1 MIGSLVEVEIVKG
14 YANSLKGEN
23 PKASGGI
30 HMLKEMKVAGITVD
44 PFTNTPIVLLKDLED
59 KDVLPI
65 WIGLLEASS
74 IATALENIAT
84 PRPMTHDLLK
94 NILDNLRVK
103 VLKIEVN
110 DLKDNTYYALLHLEV
125 NKKRL
130 IIDSRPSDAIAIA
143 LRTGASIFVDESV
156 IKRSAK
162 VDLAQKGDKVVTD
175 TSEWEDIL
183 ENLSQDDFGKY
194 KM

>member
-1 MIGSLVEVEIVKG
+1 
-14 YANSLKGEN
+14 
-23 PKASGGI
+23 
-30 HMLKEMKVAGITVD
+30 MLKEMKVAGITVD
-44 PFTNTPIVLLKDLED
+44 PFTNTPIVLLKDLDD

-94 NILDNLRVK
+94 NILDNLHVK
-103 VLKIEVN
+103 VLRIEVN
-110 DLKDNTYYALLHLEV
+110 DLQDNTYYALLHLEV
-125 NKKRL
+125 NKKKFTV
-130 IIDSRPSDAIAIA
+130 DSRPSDAIAIA
-143 LRTGASIFVDESV
+143 IRTGASIFVEESV
-156 IKRSAK
+156 IQRSAK

-175 TSEWEDIL
+175 TAEWEDIL

>member
-1 MIGSLVEVEIVKG
+1 
-14 YANSLKGEN
+14 
-23 PKASGGI
+23 
-30 HMLKEMKVAGITVD
+30 MLKEMKVAGITVD
-44 PFTNTPIVLLKDLED
+44 PFTNTPIVLLKDLDD

-74 IATALENIAT
+74 IATALENIGT

-94 NILDNLRVK
+94 NILDHLHVK
-103 VLKIEVN
+103 VLRIEVN

-125 NKKRL
+125 NKKKFT
-130 IIDSRPSDAIAIA
+130 IDSRPSDAIAIA
-143 LRTGASIFVDESV
+143 IRTGASIFVEESV
-156 IKRSAK
+156 IQRSAK

-175 TSEWEDIL
+175 TAEWEDIL

>member
-1 MIGSLVEVEIVKG
+1 
-14 YANSLKGEN
+14 
-23 PKASGGI
+23 
-30 HMLKEMKVAGITVD
+30 MLKEMKVAGITVD
-44 PFTNTPIVLLKDLED
+44 PFTNTPIVILKDLEE

-74 IATALENIAT
+74 IATAIENIQT

-94 NILDNLRVK
+94 NILDELGAKIV
-103 VLKIEVN
+103 KIEVN
-110 DLKDNTYYALLHLEV
+110 DLKDNTYYALLHMEV

-130 IIDSRPSDAIAIA
+130 VIDSRPSDAIAIA

-156 IKRSAK
+156 IKRAAK
-162 VDLAQKGDKVVTD
+162 IDLSQKSGKVVTD
-175 TSEWEDIL
+175 TNEWEDIL
-183 ENLSQDDFGKY
+183 ENLSSDDFGKY

>member
-1 MIGSLVEVEIVKG
+1 
-14 YANSLKGEN
+14 
-23 PKASGGI
+23 
-30 HMLKEMKVAGITVD
+30 MKVAGISVD
-44 PFTNTPIVLLKDLED
+44 PFTNTPIVLLKDLDD

-74 IATALENIAT
+74 IATALENIET

-94 NILDNLRVK
+94 NILDNLHVK
-103 VLKIEVN
+103 VIRIEVN

-125 NKKRL
+125 DKKRFTV
-130 IIDSRPSDAIAIA
+130 DARPSDAIAIA
-143 LRTGASIFVDESV
+143 IRTGASIFVEESV
-156 IKRSAK
+156 IQRSAK

-175 TSEWEDIL
+175 TAEWEDIL

>member
-1 MIGSLVEVEIVKG
+1 
-14 YANSLKGEN
+14 
-23 PKASGGI
+23 
-30 HMLKEMKVAGITVD
+30 MLKEMKVAGITVD
-44 PFTNTPIVLLKDLED
+44 PFTNTPIVLLKDLDD

-74 IATALENIAT
+74 IATALENIQT

-94 NILDNLRVK
+94 NILDNLDANVIR
-103 VLKIEVN
+103 IEVN

-125 NKKRL
+125 NKKRFTV
-130 IIDSRPSDAIAIA
+130 DARPSDAIAIA
-143 LRTGASIFVDESV
+143 IRTEAPIFVEESV
-156 IKRSAK
+156 IHRSAK
-162 VDLAQKGDKVVTD
+162 VDLAQKGDKVITD

>member
-1 MIGSLVEVEIVKG
+1 
-14 YANSLKGEN
+14 
-23 PKASGGI
+23 
-30 HMLKEMKVAGITVD
+30 MLKEMKVAGITVD
-44 PFTNTPIVLLKDLED
+44 PFTNTPIVLLKDLDD

-74 IATALENIAT
+74 IATALENIQT

-94 NILDNLRVK
+94 NILDNLDAK
-103 VLKIEVN
+103 VIRIEVN

-125 NKKRL
+125 NKKRFTV
-130 IIDSRPSDAIAIA
+130 DARPSDAIAIA
-143 LRTGASIFVDESV
+143 IRTEASIFVEESV
-156 IKRSAK
+156 IQRSAK
-162 VDLAQKGDKVVTD
+162 VDLAQKGDKVITD

>member
-1 MIGSLVEVEIVKG
+1 
-14 YANSLKGEN
+14 
-23 PKASGGI
+23 
-30 HMLKEMKVAGITVD
+30 MLKEMKVAGITVD
-44 PFTNTPIVLLKDLED
+44 PFTNTPIVLLKDLDD

-94 NILDNLRVK
+94 NILDNLHVK

-125 NKKRL
+125 NKKRFTV
-130 IIDSRPSDAIAIA
+130 DARPSDAIAIA
-143 LRTGASIFVDESV
+143 IRTEASIFVEESV
-156 IKRSAK
+156 IQRSAK
-162 VDLAQKGDKVVTD
+162 VDLAQKGDKVITD

>member
-1 MIGSLVEVEIVKG
+1 
-14 YANSLKGEN
+14 
-23 PKASGGI
+23 
-30 HMLKEMKVAGITVD
+30 MLKEMKVAGITVD
-44 PFTNTPIVLLKDLED
+44 PFTNTPIVLLKDLDD

-94 NILDNLRVK
+94 NILDNLHVK
-103 VLKIEVN
+103 VLRIEVN
-110 DLKDNTYYALLHLEV
+110 DLKDNTYYALLHLEA
-125 NKKRL
+125 NKKKFTV
-130 IIDSRPSDAIAIA
+130 DARPSDAIAIA
-143 LRTGASIFVDESV
+143 IRTGASIFVEESV
-156 IKRSAK
+156 IQRSAK

-175 TSEWEDIL
+175 TAEWEDIL